1 MAESARGG
9 AVITIR
15 NGLWG
20 ARISET
26 GAELKSLAFL
36 PTGQEH
42 IWHGDPAW
50 WNGSA
55 PVLFPVI
62 GGLKGGQYAY
72 EGRTYSL
79 PSHGFARASEFA
91 VTREGQDSAEL
102 TLASSPKTR
111 EGYPFDFNLK
121 VSFQLERAGIS
132 VRYEVAN
139 TGAARMFFSIGSHPA
154 FVVPFAGGALENYYV
169 LFEREED
176 LERWFFKDGVI
187 VAGKTSEVFENS
199 RVLSLT
205 RTCFDQGIMIF
216 KHPRSREFTVANSL
230 NTRAVRVI
238 TDGVPYL
245 GVWSKPGGAPFLCI
259 EPWHGIPDMS
269 DTSGNLVEKE
279 GILSLEPRG
288 VFSTGYRVE
297 IS

>member
-1 MAESARGG
+1 M
-9 AVITIR
+9 ITLR

-50 WNGSA
+50 WSGSA

-62 GGLKGGQYAY
+62 GGLKGGQY
-72 EGRTYSL
+72 TYGGKTYPL
-79 PSHGFARASEFA
+79 PSHGFARASEFTVSRA
-91 VTREGQDSAEL
+91 GEDSAEL
-102 TLASSPKTR
+102 TLTSNPKTR
-111 EGYPFDFNLK
+111 EGYPFDFRLT
-121 VSFQLERAGIS
+121 VTFQLERSGIGIGYS
-132 VRYEVAN
+132 VAN
-139 TGAARMFFSIGSHPA
+139 NGRGRMYFSIGSHPA

-169 LFEREED
+169 LFEREEQ
-176 LERWFFKDGVI
+176 LERWFFKDGMI
-187 VAGKTSEVFENS
+187 TAGKTEEVLENC

-205 RTCFDQGIMIF
+205 RTCFDQGIMVF
-216 KHPRSREFTVANSL
+216 KHPQSREFTIANSL
-230 NTRAVRVI
+230 NPHVVRVL

-245 GVWSKPGGAPFLCI
+245 GVWSKPGGAPFVCI

-269 DTSGNLVEKE
+269 DASGNLEEKE
-279 GILSLEPRG
+279 GILSLEPG
-288 VFSTGYRVE
+288 AVFRTGYRVE

>member
-1 MAESARGG
+1 M
-9 AVITIR
+9 ITIR
-15 NGLWG
+15 NALWG

-42 IWHGDPAW
+42 IWNGDPAW
-50 WNGSA
+50 WSGSA

-62 GGLKGGQYAY
+62 GGLKGGQYAH
-72 EGRTYSL
+72 EGKTYAL
-79 PSHGFARASEFA
+79 PSHGFARGSEFT
-91 VTREGQDSAEL
+91 VIRTGEDSAEL
-102 TLASSPKTR
+102 ALDSSPRTR
-111 EGYPFDFNLK
+111 ESYPFDFRLR
-121 VSFQLERAGIS
+121 VSFQLERAGVS
-132 VRYEVAN
+132 VRYDVAN
-139 TGAARMFFSIGSHPA
+139 TGSGRMYFSIGSHPA
-154 FVVPFAGGALENYYV
+154 FVIPFAGGALENYYV
-169 LFEREED
+169 LFEQEEE

-187 VAGKTSEVFENS
+187 VAGKTADALENS

-205 RTCFDQGIMIF
+205 RSCFDQGIMIF
-216 KHPRSREFTVANSL
+216 KHPRSREFTIANSL
-230 NTRAVRVI
+230 NSHAVRVI

-269 DTSGNLVEKE
+269 DTSGNLADKE

-288 VFSTGYRVE
+288 VFATGYRVE

>member
-1 MAESARGG
+1 M
-9 AVITIR
+9 ITLR

-20 ARISET
+20 ARVSEA

-36 PTGQEH
+36 PDGREH
-42 IWHGDPAW
+42 IWNGDPAW

-72 EGRTYSL
+72 EGKTYAL
-79 PSHGFARASEFA
+79 PSHGFARGSQFE
-91 VTREGQDSAEL
+91 VTHAGADSASL
-102 TLASSPKTR
+102 TLVSSAKTR
-111 EGYPFDFNLK
+111 EVYPFDFNLK

-132 VRYEVAN
+132 VRYEVTN
-139 TGAARMFFSIGSHPA
+139 TGSGRMLFSIGSHPA

-169 LFEREED
+169 LFEQEEE
-176 LERWFFKDGVI
+176 LERWFFKDGI
-187 VAGKTSEVFENS
+187 ITAGRTAEVLENR

-205 RTCFDQGIMIF
+205 RSCFNDGIMIF
-216 KHPRSREFTVANSL
+216 KHPRSREFTLANSL
-230 NTRAVRVI
+230 NSHAVKVI
-238 TDGVPYL
+238 TDGVPYV
-245 GVWSKPGGAPFLCI
+245 GVWAKPGGCPFVCI

-269 DTSGNLVEKE
+269 DTSGNLADKE
-279 GILSLEPRG
+279 GILALEPRG

-297 IS
+297 IT